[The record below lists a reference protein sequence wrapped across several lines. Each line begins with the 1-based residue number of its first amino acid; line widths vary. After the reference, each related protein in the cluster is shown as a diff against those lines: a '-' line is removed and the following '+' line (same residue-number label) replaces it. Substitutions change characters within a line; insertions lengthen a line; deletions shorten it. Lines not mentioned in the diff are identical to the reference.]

1 MSSWS
6 AFHLRLIDWLMEI
19 TFGERLMYVTISVYV
34 LTQPFNPVFLPQS
47 QLIVSPLWCD
57 DWMFLAN

>member
-1 MSSWS
+1 
-6 AFHLRLIDWLMEI
+6 
-19 TFGERLMYVTISVYV
+19 MYVTISVYV

-57 DWMFLAN
+57 DWMCLAN